1 MSDVDVSM
9 GTLYDVNKSAMSNYP
24 KMDRATLKNKLKEV
38 EKYFK
43 KDNTVFHML
52 LCHERRDYTVFMV
65 RDNKDSGCIEEAISA
80 LKDCMVN
87 RGTIL
92 EIEQQPDGAYEIW
105 LRIDEEPFC
114 YYLFPYDQGII
125 IC

>member
-1 MSDVDVSM
+1 MSEVNM
-9 GTLYDVNKSAMSNYP
+9 GTLYDANKSAMANYP
-24 KMDRATLKNKLKEV
+24 KMDRATLKDKLKEI

-43 KDNTVFHML
+43 KDDIVFHML
-52 LCHERRDYTVFMV
+52 LCHERRDYTVFML
-65 RDNKDSGCIEEAISA
+65 RSGDSNCIEEAVSA

-92 EIEQQPDGAYEIW
+92 EIEEQPDGAYEIW
-105 LRIDEEPFC
+105 LRIDDEAFC
-114 YYLFPYDQGII
+114 YYLFPYGQGVI